1 MSFPLKQR
9 TCENPNNCAALLATK
24 QTAPKT
30 GPFVSNGVEMKT
42 KTSFGSSN
50 IFKSQTL
57 RLSMIVYLAYVEP
70 FLSAEPLFG
79 FEPVEPG
86 ASFPA
91 DAANHPGHCQAS
103 LVPSAAEEAAKVKAQ
118 TEAMAAKLAQARQEM
133 EQLKAA

>member
-1 MSFPLKQR
+1 M
-9 TCENPNNCAALLATK
+9 EI
-24 QTAPKT
+24 
-30 GPFVSNGVEMKT
+30 KT
-42 KTSFGSSN
+42 KTSFGSS
-50 IFKSQTL
+50 SQISNLTAKYD
-57 RLSMIVYLAYVEP
+57 SV
-70 FLSAEPLFG
+70 FGAEPLFG

-91 DAANHPGHCQAS
+91 DAPNHPGHCQAS